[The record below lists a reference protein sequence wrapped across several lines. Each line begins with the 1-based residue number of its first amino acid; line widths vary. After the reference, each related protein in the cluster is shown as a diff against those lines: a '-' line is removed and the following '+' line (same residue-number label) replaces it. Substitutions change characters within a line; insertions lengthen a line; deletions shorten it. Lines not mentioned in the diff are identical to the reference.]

1 MKLNNNYVRQALISV
16 AENNTENYTILTL
29 ADQITKNMN
38 KDEYISAA
46 YAINVMLGEL
56 LMPAIQQNNYPYDEN
71 TRIVGLTKKGSRL
84 YKSVRDDALW
94 NETCKRREL
103 LGSSSFESMAYC
115 CAYLNVVRD

>member
-1 MKLNNNYVRQALISV
+1 MKLNNNYVRQALINV
-16 AENNTENYTILTL
+16 AENKTDNYTILTL

-56 LMPAIQQNNYPYDEN
+56 LMPPIQQNNYPYDEN

-84 YKSVRDDALW
+84 YKSVKDDALW
-94 NETCKRREL
+94 NETCKRSEL
-103 LGSSSFESMAYC
+103 LSSSSFESMAC
-115 CAYLNVVRD
+115 CCDYLNKSL